1 MATHSVADFQRIA
14 DFKKDTVGM
23 ENYPLDANVRIK
35 MHRDMLLVRR
45 CEETIAEIYHEQEI
59 RTPTHLGSGQEAVA
73 VGVCSALREGDTAV
87 SHHRCH
93 NHYLAKGGDVYRLF
107 AELYGRADGCSGGR
121 GGSVHLTDQSVGF
134 LATSA
139 IVGQMV
145 AVAVGNA
152 LSMKMDK
159 KDNVAVTF
167 FGDATCEEGVFYE
180 SLNFAAI
187 QNLPVLFVCE
197 NNLYSTESPLS
208 TRRAEGTSFTDR
220 AKSMGVDATCIDGND
235 VMATHQITSE
245 VVEKMRA
252 GGGPFFLECETY
264 RHREHVGPEFDHE
277 VGRAYRSADEFN
289 YWLEKCPIKI
299 SAAKL
304 LDGGLATEDDLASWE
319 TEMQG
324 VVDDCIVRAK
334 AADWPKQSTL
344 FSHTVA

>member
-1 MATHSVADFQRIA
+1 
-14 DFKKDTVGM
+14 
-23 ENYPLDANVRIK
+23 
-35 MHRDMLLVRR
+35 MHRDMVLIRR
-45 CEETIAEIYHEQEI
+45 CEETIAAIYHEQEI

-73 VGVCSALREGDTAV
+73 VGVCSVLEDGDTAV

-152 LSMKMDK
+152 LSMKMDRSK
-159 KDNVAVTF
+159 NVAVTF

-187 QNLPVLFVCE
+187 QNLSVLFVCE
-197 NNLYSTESPLS
+197 NNLYSTESSLDV
-208 TRRAEGTSFTDR
+208 RRAKGTTFTSR
-220 AKSMGVDATCIDGND
+220 AKSMGVDAKCIDGND
-235 VMATHQITSE
+235 VAAVSKISIE
-245 VVEKMRA
+245 AIEKMRN

-264 RHREHVGPEFDHE
+264 RHREHVGPELDHE
-277 VGRAYRSADEFN
+277 AGRDYRSVDEFN
-289 YWLEKCPIKI
+289 QWMEKCPIKL
-299 SAAKL
+299 SAGRL
-304 LDGGLATEDDLASWE
+304 IDEGLATKDELDDWE
-319 TEMQG
+319 AETQSL
-324 VVDDCIVRAK
+324 VDDCIRRAK
-334 AADWPKQSTL
+334 EADWPAQSTL
-344 FSHTVA
+344 FDHTVS